1 MKVKR
6 DAMGI
11 QRFVILPLI
20 LSACTPQN
28 ASHLPN
34 PLLLPAYGTT
44 SVLENA
50 SYNAR
55 RGKVERFVAAHHAQL
70 LDEIGGAEGGYLAQ
84 AYTLARIPDTERG
97 VVTSRLRA
105 NLAQYRHSQ
114 EALVVALMVHGA

>member
-11 QRFVILPLI
+11 QRFVILSLI
-20 LSACTPQN
+20 LSACAPQG

-34 PLLLPAYGTT
+34 PLLLPIYGTT
-44 SVLENA
+44 SVLQNA

-70 LDEIGGAEGGYLAQ
+70 IAEIGGAEGGHLAQ
-84 AYTLARIPDTERG
+84 AYTLARIPETERG

-105 NLAQYRHSQ
+105 DLKQYRGSQ